1 MGVLA
6 NHVPSIEQLK
16 PGLLEIFTEGGNK
29 EEYFVAGG
37 FAIVQP
43 GSKLSVNVTE
53 AYKLEEFSREAI
65 TSNLQ
70 EAQRL
75 ATGGGSEE
83 DVAEAKIQVEV
94 SDDFC
99 KRRTVLRA
107 KDLWPQSPHVLRTQA
122 RTLIP
127 SG

>member
-53 AYKLEEFSREAI
+53 AYKIEEFSREAV

-75 ATGGGSEE
+75 ASGGGSEE

-94 SDDFC
+94 SRG
-99 KRRTVLRA
+99 K
-107 KDLWPQSPHVLRTQA
+107 SPTNQC
-122 RTLIP
+122 
-127 SG
+127 